1 MILLH
6 RVTKLVDV
14 LGPILLSALSLWI
27 CFLLI
32 QPIALVLDPSFTLL
46 ANRSIGK
53 IAFTL
58 IVLIHILLLAAAKPR
73 HWWQQF
79 MQTNVYFLGTTT
91 WIKPF
96 LSLFFL
102 FFTSHALLLLALT
115 TTPYATCTLPSL
127 SLVLHKLPNLL
138 FGFIATFFLALTEEA
153 IFRGTLI
160 PLFSHNLSRF
170 GTILLSALI
179 FMLAHNLTAPW
190 ELITTDWALGLGLFL
205 LGTILAQIYT
215 ITNTLYIGMGAHAG
229 LVFVKVFLRRIPC
242 ITYQEPLP
250 WWLHVD
256 LRQSPLVQLL
266 FFALICLIVLIYR
279 TQFKKT

>member
-32 QPIALVLDPSFTLL
+32 QPIALALDPSYTLL

-58 IVLIHILLLAAAKPR
+58 IVLIHILLLAAAKPHR
-73 HWWQQF
+73 WWQQF
-79 MQTNVYFLGTTT
+79 MHTNVYFLASTHF
-91 WIKPF
+91 IKPF
-96 LSLFFL
+96 FSMFFL
-102 FFTSHALLLLALT
+102 FFAGHTLLLLTLT
-115 TTPYATCTLPSL
+115 TTPYATCSLPSL

-138 FGFIATFFLALTEEA
+138 FGFVATFFLALTEEA

-160 PLFSHNLSRF
+160 PLFSHAMSRL
-170 GTILLSALI
+170 GGILLSALI

-190 ELITTDWALGLGLFL
+190 ELVTTDWALGLGLFL
-205 LGTILAQIYT
+205 LGTILAQLYT
-215 ITNTLYIGMGAHAG
+215 ITDTLYMGMGAHAG

-242 ITYQEPLP
+242 IAYTQPLP
-250 WWLHVD
+250 WWLHPD
-256 LRQSPLVQLL
+256 LRQSPLVHGL
-266 FFALICLIVLIYR
+266 FFVLICLLFWITKR
-279 TQFKKT
+279 NKT